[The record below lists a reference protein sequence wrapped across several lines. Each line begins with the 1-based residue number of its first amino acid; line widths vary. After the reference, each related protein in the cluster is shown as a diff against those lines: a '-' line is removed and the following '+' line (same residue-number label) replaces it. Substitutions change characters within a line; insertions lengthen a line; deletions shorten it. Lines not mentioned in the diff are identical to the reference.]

1 MGKTKTKTVLEP
13 VGEVIKIKK
22 VPKCCIKGCD
32 KDGTHGLCTLLMC
45 KGHHDKARD

>member
-1 MGKTKTKTVLEP
+1 MPKNKTKTVLEP

-32 KDGTHGLCTLLMC
+32 EDGTEGLCTLLMC
-45 KGHHDKARD
+45 KPHYRKAKD